1 MAQGGSVDMQLGR
14 AALNKEAEATRLPN
28 TRTTAPLS
36 SSETPRVI
44 DEPAIIKFLYGGS
57 NGGGANNRGEYAN

>member
-36 SSETPRVI
+36 SSETPRVTDMMSPLSLWTMVHGLI
-44 DEPAIIKFLYGGS
+44 TIRLY
-57 NGGGANNRGEYAN
+57 YM